1 MTVMTQAIDPYQ
13 REVTTYSFYIP
24 FKEFEYENWID
35 LIIQYLSSLRQSL
48 KQKISPQIN
57 MYKCFKDIEAIS
69 ETDHINKLIVQNIYS
84 AILENDIQQ
93 TETISNE
100 ELEDLVSHNVPNVI
114 FSEKAAAKLQSK
126 KVSAFIPISA
136 RDLIWLEAQSMDDYS
151 DE

>member
-1 MTVMTQAIDPYQ
+1 MTVMTQTIDQYQ
-13 REVTTYSFYIP
+13 REIITYPLYIP
-24 FKEFEYENWID
+24 SAEFEDENWTN
-35 LIIQYLSSLRQSL
+35 LIAQYLSSVQQSP

-57 MYKCFKDIEAIS
+57 MYKCFKDIGTTKIDPVS
-69 ETDHINKLIVQNIYS
+69 KLIVQNIYS

-136 RDLIWLEAQSMDDYS
+136 RDLIWLEAQSMDDYF